1 MSLEEKINTDIKSAM
16 LAKNSGALRA
26 LRAVKSAILLAKT
39 SGSDTVLSEED
50 EVKLLNKLVKQRR
63 ESLDIYTQQNRAD
76 LAIAEQEELDV
87 IEKFLPAQMN
97 ESDVKLV
104 LQQIISD
111 IGAKSPAEM
120 GKVMGLASKQL
131 SGKAD
136 NKMISQLVKHMLG
149 G

>member
-16 LAKNSGALRA
+16 LAKNIGALRA

-97 ESDVKLV
+97 ESDVRLV

-136 NKMISQLVKHMLG
+136 NKMISQLIKHMLG

>member
-16 LAKNSGALRA
+16 LAKNIGALRA

-97 ESDVKLV
+97 ESDVRLV

>member
-97 ESDVKLV
+97 ESDVRLV

>member
-16 LAKNSGALRA
+16 LAKNIGALRA

-136 NKMISQLVKHMLG
+136 NKMISQLIKHMLG